1 MAYVLWEKVNITLVV
16 HGQQVIILLNKQG
29 ISMQYAYSFSN
40 EIKWLIIIHQAQSKP
55 KKNSPTDKQTNPWAL
70 YVERYMIL
78 SILIL
83 DVKQTI

>member
-1 MAYVLWEKVNITLVV
+1 MAYVWWEKVNITLFV
-16 HGQQVIILLNKQG
+16 HSHQVIILLNKQG
-29 ISMQYAYSFSN
+29 ISMQYAYTFSS
-40 EIKWLIIIHQAQSKP
+40 ELTSLINIHQAQSKP